1 MYMGS
6 WNKTCGLTNLHITA
20 GTPVVVFVLT
30 KNLRTDSMC
39 YTTPFFRPLL
49 MPFYSEYDD
58 YGGGENSHGFG
69 FEYIMATVK
78 ESLVERRLGEN
89 PYHDIAVTRKNF
101 NEKMFFNACGKHRL
115 KIKNSMG
122 QVQETTF
129 VMFHKSAVDDVLE
142 NFEQTDFISEPD
154 GGYHYETYKF
164 ADIAASVPALV
175 NVLMVVPDDE
185 SHLDQIMRRY
195 DPLNT
200 AFPKGSNRAKSWLS
214 LNRIGEITG
223 NRSQSSQIETYV
235 NAKDAEGLTMF
246 LTETLKAVYINNFM
260 SMTRKMWM
268 PTSGEGSQEG
278 DHEPYHVLI
287 NAMTKILANEKAS
300 WDREEE

>member
-1 MYMGS
+1 MGS
-6 WNKTCGLTNLHITA
+6 WNKTCGLTNLHITV

-30 KNLRTDSMC
+30 KNLQTDSMC

-49 MPFYSEYDD
+49 MPFYSEYND

-69 FEYIMATVK
+69 FKYVIDTLRK
-78 ESLVERRLGEN
+78 SLVERELGEN
-89 PYHDIAVTRKNF
+89 SYHDLAVTRDDF
-101 NEKMFFNACGKHRL
+101 DEEMFFNVCGKNRL
-115 KIKNSMG
+115 QIKNNRG
-122 QVQETTF
+122 QVEEVTF
-129 VMFHKSAVDDVLE
+129 VMFHKSAVDDIFE
-142 NFEQTDFISEPD
+142 NFEQCEFVSEPD

-164 ADIAASVPALV
+164 SDIAASVPALV
-175 NVLMVVPDDE
+175 DVLMVVPDDE
-185 SHLDQIMRRY
+185 SCFDQIMRRY
-195 DPLNT
+195 DPLDT

-214 LNRIGEITG
+214 LNRISEITG

-260 SMTRKMWM
+260 LMTRKMWM

-287 NAMTKILANEKAS
+287 NAMNKILANEKAS